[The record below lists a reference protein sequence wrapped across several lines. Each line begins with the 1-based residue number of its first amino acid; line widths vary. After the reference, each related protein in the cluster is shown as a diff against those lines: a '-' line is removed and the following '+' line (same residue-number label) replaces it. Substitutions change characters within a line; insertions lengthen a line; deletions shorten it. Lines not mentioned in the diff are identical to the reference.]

1 MITLNDYLYDGN
13 TVLKILIQYATD
25 LKAEALRSHNTI
37 DLAHSNFQSFL
48 NTMISSLHSHRG
60 SRDTICI

>member
-37 DLAHSNFQSFL
+37 DLAHSNSCVYNGCL
-48 NTMISSLHSHRG
+48 K
-60 SRDTICI
+60 